1 MKIEELIDRGD
12 ETGQRIRE
20 TLNVLLESPYF
31 YKTDDERLFLVLTRY
46 KRAFESFFDKFFGW
60 TLVRQS
66 IGVYL
71 KDGREHLQVSF
82 GCTGGQHRSVYF
94 ADRMSERLAGTDG
107 VEIEMSHAV
116 RSGWRK

>member
-31 YKTDDERLFLVLTRY
+31 YKTDDERLFLVLARY

-66 IGVYL
+66 IGACL
-71 KDGREHLQVSF
+71 KDGRGHLQVDF

-94 ADRMSERLAGTDG
+94 AERMSERLAGTDG
-107 VEIEMSHAV
+107 VEIEVSHVAKPH
-116 RSGWRK
+116 WK

>member
-60 TLVRQS
+60 TLVQC
-66 IGVYL
+66 IT
-71 KDGREHLQVSF
+71 
-82 GCTGGQHRSVYF
+82 CAITGGRLELLFEVFFSPVGYRIARS
-94 ADRMSERLAGTDG
+94 
-107 VEIEMSHAV
+107 IEAEQAA
-116 RSGWRK
+116 